1 MKNIAK
7 KPRSASKSRK
17 PFILGI
23 LALIVLIWV
32 PIPMGFVV
40 RPLLDSYS
48 LKLSK
53 QIHWKS
59 VRFQLARGLVFDS
72 LHVKINKKMRVA
84 SPMARVQFSWFA
96 LASLEAR
103 VTALRADT
111 LTIHWRLPGK
121 GADATLTDPIP
132 TESHLVN
139 VAIVLD
145 SLSPLLSQSG
155 VDLQS
160 EYMALQLTK
169 DEAFVLRD
177 LDAEIESKQDSTWK
191 LDLEAHDLEIADWPL
206 PDLLLANLDLSP
218 HQVEVGDLEACWK
231 GGCLQ
236 GEGRFSERKN
246 SHFSFQI
253 DDIPLLPFA
262 HFALPQS
269 AMWNGTVHGA
279 FDWSGRV
286 AHPKTWEGKGSL
298 RMEKMRVAQWPFQ
311 KEGLVANLASVFQS
325 ELVFQKFEI
334 TDFQIEKGAV
344 EIGSMNYQT
353 EMFEGSGKGRWRF
366 PESLYFQ
373 LNGTIAKETY
383 LKLPGITRLALEKED
398 HGGAKFQVRLEGN
411 FRYQKITPTHNTVG
425 TFFKNLFD

>member
-1 MKNIAK
+1 VKNIAK

-17 PFILGI
+17 PFILGV
-23 LALIVLIWV
+23 LLLVVLIWV
-32 PIPMGFVV
+32 PVPIGFVV

-48 LKLSK
+48 PKLSK

-72 LHVKINKKMRVA
+72 LQVKIHKRMRVS
-84 SPMARVQFSWFA
+84 SPTARVQFSWLA
-96 LASLEAR
+96 LASLETR

-111 LTIHWRLPGK
+111 LHVYWRLPGK

-139 VAIVLD
+139 MALVLD

-155 VDLQS
+155 VELLTD
-160 EYMALQLTK
+160 YMALQLTK
-169 DEAFVLRD
+169 EDAFVLRD
-177 LDAEIESKQDSTWK
+177 LDVEIESKQDSTWN

-206 PDLLLANLDLSP
+206 PDLLKGNLDLSP
-218 HQVEVGDLEACWK
+218 HQVEVGELEACWK

-236 GEGRFSERKN
+236 GEGRLAARKN
-246 SHFSFQI
+246 SHFAFQI
-253 DDIPLLPFA
+253 EDIPLLPFA
-262 HFALPQS
+262 RFALPQS
-269 AMWNGTVHGA
+269 ASWNGTVHGA
-279 FDWSGRV
+279 FEWKGRV

-334 TDFQIEKGAV
+334 KDFQIENGTV

-373 LNGTIAKETY
+373 LNGTISKETY
-383 LKLPGITRLALEKED
+383 LKLPGITRLALEKD
-398 HGGAKFQVRLEGN
+398 DQGGAKFQVRLEGN
-411 FRYQKITPTHNTVG
+411 FRHQKIIPTHNTVG